1 MTCKAPRLLLDPEDD
16 LDVDVNADVLETRED
31 KIDWERAFIVSVV
44 V

>member
-1 MTCKAPRLLLDPEDD
+1 MTCKAPRLLDPED

-44 V
+44 